1 MAVPTDETPEIYK
14 SLAVTMP
21 TASLAVFVEVTA
33 LLAVVVPMPTFVGK
47 ETPSPVKLRVLMPLL
62 DVIVSTLIS
71 AAMSGSL
78 SPYF

>member
-1 MAVPTDETPEIYK
+1 M
-14 SLAVTMP
+14 
-21 TASLAVFVEVTA
+21 
-33 LLAVVVPMPTFVGK
+33 VVPIPTLVRK
-47 ETPSPVKLRVLMPLL
+47 EKPSPVKLRVLIPLL